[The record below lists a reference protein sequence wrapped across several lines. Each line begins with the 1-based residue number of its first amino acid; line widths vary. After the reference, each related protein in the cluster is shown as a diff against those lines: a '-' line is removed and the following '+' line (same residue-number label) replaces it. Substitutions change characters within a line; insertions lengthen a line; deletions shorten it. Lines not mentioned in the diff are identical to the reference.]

1 MEYPELKRRIV
12 QHAAEFSAEN
22 VVIEDRAS
30 GTQLIQDLIEEG
42 FPGVIRYSP
51 KMDKVLRLN
60 SVTNMIENG
69 QVYLPSQAE
78 WLRDYLNE
86 LITFPN
92 GKFDDQADSTSQAL
106 DWARARRMEPG
117 IITFTRYEARKYL
130 VSQGRM
136 DEVQAMDDKYG
147 VPPERFL

>member
-1 MEYPELKRRIV
+1 
-12 QHAAEFSAEN
+12 
-22 VVIEDRAS
+22 
-30 GTQLIQDLIEEG
+30 
-42 FPGVIRYSP
+42 
-51 KMDKVLRLN
+51 
-60 SVTNMIENG
+60 
-69 QVYLPSQAE
+69 VYLPSQAE

-117 IITFTRYEARKYL
+117 IITYTRYQARKHL
-130 VSQGRM
+130 LSEGRM
-136 DEVQAMDDKYG
+136 AEVQAMDEKYG